1 MIHKPLSPDPV
12 RPNQFVLEIVIPLP
26 CSSGLVR
33 HILLFIFWKKKKLIS
48 FIAPSTNATPAFST
62 LSFQLTLF
70 LFLCLQCNT
79 NKF

>member
-12 RPNQFVLEIVIPLP
+12 RPNQFVLETVIPLP

-33 HILLFIFWKKKKLIS
+33 HILLFIFLKKLIS
-48 FIAPSTNATPAFST
+48 FIAPSTNATPAFLT